1 MSPSKGFTVAYSFSK
16 SFWGAYFQRNRTIN
30 KLKFISCKI
39 ERKEL
44 KNGFKG
50 LTSQIL
56 LLKVLIDFFPVFEFL
71 KS

>member
-16 SFWGAYFQRNRTIN
+16 SFWGTCFQRNRTIN

-39 ERKEL
+39 ESKEL
-44 KNGFKG
+44 KNCFIG

-56 LLKVLIDFFPVFEFL
+56 FLKVLIDFFRVFDFL